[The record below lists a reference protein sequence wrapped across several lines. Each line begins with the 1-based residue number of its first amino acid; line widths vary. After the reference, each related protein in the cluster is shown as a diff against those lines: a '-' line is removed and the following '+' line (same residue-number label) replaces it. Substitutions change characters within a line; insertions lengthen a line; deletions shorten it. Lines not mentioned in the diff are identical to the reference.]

1 MQMAGGSTMA
11 STRGNQIIDHRG
23 RTTNNEQHHGVENV
37 TKLHPFIIH
46 TFLRKAHDL
55 LAPSIQPA
63 TTSVPN
69 INPPT
74 ILAQSNQPTTFTPN
88 SPPRSMPRTLRK
100 VHDTMIPSNQPTTIP
115 PSSHHTL
122 QPHTTQ
128 PSISRCT
135 LVASNRQI
143 GNPSRQ

>member
-1 MQMAGGSTMA
+1 MAGGSTMA

-23 RTTNNEQHHGVENV
+23 RTINNEQHHGVENV
-37 TKLHPFIIH
+37 IKLHPFIIH
-46 TFLRKAHDL
+46 TFLRKAHDP
-55 LAPSIQPA
+55 LAPSIQSA
-63 TTSVPN
+63 TTPAPN
-69 INPPT
+69 INPPS
-74 ILAQSNQPTTFTPN
+74 ILAQRNHPTTFTPN

-100 VHDTMIPSNQPTTIP
+100 AHDAMITTNQPTTSP
-115 PSSHHTL
+115 PSSHHTP

-128 PSISRCT
+128 PSISSCT